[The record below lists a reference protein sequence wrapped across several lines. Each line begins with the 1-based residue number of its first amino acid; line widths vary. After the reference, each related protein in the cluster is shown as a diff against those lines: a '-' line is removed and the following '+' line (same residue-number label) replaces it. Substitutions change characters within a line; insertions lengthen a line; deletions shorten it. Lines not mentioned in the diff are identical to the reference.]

1 MNRFV
6 RSYHA
11 VRQVLEGKRLVED
24 ESKYRI
30 LCLGAA
36 IIHFV
41 FTICMYVIHAEAL
54 FYYNICIVVG
64 YTYMGLSLSTKGKYR
79 AIQLLLFTEIEL
91 HAALATCL
99 LGMDYGFMLYT
110 VALIPMA
117 FYLSRG
123 GSDRAGKIRFAAIL
137 SSFVIAGYLVVSMI
151 QPHVL
156 FSYDTSA
163 YEGFKVGIRYFNIF
177 IAFLLQLSFSLL
189 FALESEYMS
198 GLLENEN
205 VKLTEDASHDPLTRL
220 WNRRSLTNAVTETI
234 ETMERSDVFSIVMMD
249 IDDFKNVN
257 DSYGHDVGDEVLVRL
272 AEIIMEEVR
281 TGDYSCRWGG
291 EEFLLFARGPR
302 TDVQNV
308 AERILERLKIT
319 DFSDKKGGSFNVT
332 LTAGVAEYRY
342 GAQLRTV
349 IEAADKRLYYG
360 KLHGKNQ
367 VVTSS

>member
-1 MNRFV
+1 MSSIV

-11 VRQVLEGKRLVED
+11 VRQVLEGKRLID
-24 ESKYRI
+24 EEPKYRI

-36 IIHFV
+36 LIHFV
-41 FTICMYVIHAEAL
+41 FTVCMYVIHADVL
-54 FYYNICIVVG
+54 MYYNICIMIG
-64 YTYMGLSLSTKGKYR
+64 YTYMGVSLAAKGRYR
-79 AIQLLLFTEIEL
+79 LIQLLLFTEIEL
-91 HAALATCL
+91 HAGLATCL
-99 LGMDYGFMLYT
+99 LGQDYGFMLYT

-123 GSDRAGKIRFAAIL
+123 GSDRTGKIRFAAIL
-137 SSFVIAGYLVVSMI
+137 STFVVIGYLVVNFI
-151 QPHVL
+151 QPRVL

-163 YEGFKVGIRYFNIF
+163 YEGFKIGIRYFNIF
-177 IAFLLQLSFSLL
+177 IAFLLQLSFSIL

-220 WNRRSLTNAVTETI
+220 WNRRSLTNAVSQAI
-234 ETMERSDVFSIVMMD
+234 ETMERIDVFSIVMMD
-249 IDDFKNVN
+249 IDDFKKVN
-257 DSYGHDVGDEVLVRL
+257 DTYGHDVGDEVLVRL

-281 TGDYSCRWGG
+281 KGDYSCRWGG
-291 EEFLLFARGPR
+291 EEFLLFAHGPR
-302 TDVQNV
+302 TEVQYV
-308 AERILERLKIT
+308 AERILERLRAT
-319 DFSDKKGGSFNVT
+319 DFSDKKGGTFNVT

-360 KLHGKNQ
+360 KTHGKDQ
-367 VVTSS
+367 VVTAS